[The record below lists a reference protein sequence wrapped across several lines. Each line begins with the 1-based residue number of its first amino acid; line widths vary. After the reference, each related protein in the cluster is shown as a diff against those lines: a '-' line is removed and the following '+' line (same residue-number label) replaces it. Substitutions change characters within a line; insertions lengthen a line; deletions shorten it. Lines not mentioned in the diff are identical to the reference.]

1 MLIAI
6 VYIVAAS
13 GWQPGDVDCGLCTDI
28 IICHGLYC
36 SLVGFFGF
44 EGLRKLLSYPEAA
57 PFNAIEVGIT
67 TITTT
72 TIIILIIIIMRYYAV
87 MLAEAVSVRFNC
99 LRLYFLLFSSAQ
111 RGNIAESIAFMY
123 GACTAET

>member
-1 MLIAI
+1 
-6 VYIVAAS
+6 
-13 GWQPGDVDCGLCTDI
+13 
-28 IICHGLYC
+28 
-36 SLVGFFGF
+36 VGFFGF

-67 TITTT
+67 TITT
-72 TIIILIIIIMRYYAV
+72 IIILIIIMRYYAV

-123 GACTAET
+123 GACTIET